1 MTAPVYRTVTPSIVI
16 PRTQNTAPVLEFNCL
31 YTHDVRRKS
40 KRWQD
45 GFVRFHTF
53 NKRIMLYDIPRNLI
67 GDTHWM
73 GEGELADG
81 DEVKLDKSGVLVQ
94 IAEAI
99 GTTETDLTELLSSR
113 KNGNSERG
121 SSTSAKAPSTPN
133 KGPSR
138 AVGSVLPANL
148 KHRHLN
154 KLLGRSSE
162 ALGKAALPAKSPFEI
177 RYVEVDNEEWGEG
190 RPVKRQ
196 RRDRLDSKN
205 VTRADSAGKL
215 KPLEKELLLWARTSD
230 IEIAKRAAAVGSRKQ
245 HDEGQKTIDLQDDET
260 EAVATCV
267 PDLSSDILA
276 PTSSI
281 PKPKAAAL
289 QAPKPSLTH
298 QNSSELGCLTPN
310 SKIQNKDTTEEVQFL
325 GRKLAAGGADQ
336 NSMSLVDHTIYS
348 ARLNPTGNANMARS
362 FKRKSGSLLRI
373 TGNTSKK
380 QLLCQDQ
387 LNLIPKRISSTD
399 TNVPADR
406 VLEATIEHE
415 KKKPKAKTKLQL
427 VKERLDRIKREKSE
441 TQQAFTAATSNR
453 TTESIDGSPGGNPV
467 CGIEMVEVDCRARCR
482 KYLRELG
489 KLDNMI
495 FKPPAFKLHQ
505 MPGGDGDQTIEKVSD
520 TIKVGDPALPLNP
533 PPEKQ
538 PGHGEVGIG
547 KRKTCA
553 TARVGLKS
561 ANLAGKSRVPQL
573 DDTATYQPLPQG
585 QPADRKPADDD
596 AETERPVQPES
607 IQPSSLSLQSTVLDP
622 NVSTSAVTKLK
633 RIPGASMRYTLSS
646 RKTELKQSMS
656 ALVPLGLDAPN
667 IRSPRR
673 TSARKAPQPA
683 VLVNTA
689 ASGTGAVMLA
699 RTIKKPKSASPA
711 VDTAA
716 AASLADPWSREAFDL
731 LDWRPPG
738 WEERQW
744 CFKRVSEGTS
754 AVSHACSES
763 IHDK

>member
-1 MTAPVYRTVTPSIVI
+1 MTAPVYRTVTPSLVL

-113 KNGNSERG
+113 KNGSSERG
-121 SSTSAKAPSTPN
+121 SSTSAKEPRTPN

-138 AVGSVLPANL
+138 VVGSAPPADL
-148 KHRHLN
+148 KHRNLN
-154 KLLGRSSE
+154 NLLGRSSE
-162 ALGKAALPAKSPFEI
+162 ALGKAALPARSPFEL
-177 RYVEVDNEEWGEG
+177 RYVEAENEEWGEG
-190 RPVKRQ
+190 RPLKRQ
-196 RRDRLDSKN
+196 RRDRLDPKN
-205 VTRADSAGKL
+205 VTRADSAGKP

-230 IEIAKRAAAVGSRKQ
+230 IAIQKKVAAAGSRKQ
-245 HDEGQKTIDLQDDET
+245 HDEGQKTIDLQHDET

-276 PTSSI
+276 PTSLL
-281 PKPKAAAL
+281 PKSKAPAL
-289 QAPKPSLTH
+289 PAPRSSLTH
-298 QNSSELGCLTPN
+298 QNSSELGYFTPN
-310 SKIQNKDTTEEVQFL
+310 SKIQNNDTTEEVQFMS
-325 GRKLAAGGADQ
+325 RQLAAGGADQ
-336 NSMSLVDHTIYS
+336 NSMSLANHTIYS

-362 FKRKSGSLLRI
+362 CKSKSGSLLRI

-406 VLEATIEHE
+406 VLEATIEHDR
-415 KKKPKAKTKLQL
+415 KKPKAKTKLQL
-427 VKERLDRIKREKSE
+427 VKERLDRIKREKTE
-441 TQQAFTAATSNR
+441 TQQSLTAATPTR
-453 TTESIDGSPGGNPV
+453 TTESIDGSPEDPI
-467 CGIEMVEVDCRARCR
+467 CEIDMVEVDCRARRR
-482 KYLRELG
+482 KYLQELG
-489 KLDNMI
+489 ELDNMI
-495 FKPPAFKLHQ
+495 FKPTAFKLHQ
-505 MPGGDGDQTIEKVSD
+505 ISGGDGDQTIEKVSD
-520 TIKVGDPALPLNP
+520 TIKVGDPAVPLNP
-533 PPEKQ
+533 LPEKQ
-538 PGHGEVGIG
+538 PGQGEVGIG

-553 TARVGLKS
+553 TAGVGLRT
-561 ANLAGKSRVPQL
+561 ANLAGESRVPQL
-573 DDTATYQPLPQG
+573 DDTAKDQALPQG
-585 QPADRKPADDD
+585 QPADRKPADDNG
-596 AETERPVQPES
+596 EIERPVQPES
-607 IQPSSLSLQSTVLDP
+607 IQPSSLSVQPRDSDP

-633 RIPGASMRYTLSS
+633 RIPGASMRYTLSP
-646 RKTELKQSMS
+646 RKAELKQSMS
-656 ALVPLGLDAPN
+656 ALVPLVLDAPN
-667 IRSPRR
+667 TRSPSR
-673 TSARKAPQPA
+673 TSARKPPQSA

-689 ASGTGAVMLA
+689 ASGTEAVMLA

-711 VDTAA
+711 VDKAT

-754 AVSHACSES
+754 AGPHGC
-763 IHDK
+763 IDPFHDK